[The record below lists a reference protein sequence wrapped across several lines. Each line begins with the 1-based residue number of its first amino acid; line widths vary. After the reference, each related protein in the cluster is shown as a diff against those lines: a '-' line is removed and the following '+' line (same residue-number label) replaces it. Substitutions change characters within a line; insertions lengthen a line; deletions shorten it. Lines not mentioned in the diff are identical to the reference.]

1 MEKEEMAT
9 TRKNTVDKKGSIRL
23 PAKLRRQFGIGEGTR
38 IIAEEC
44 ANGILIRPANGT
56 EPEAYSLERQ
66 AEFLLSTA
74 VDAKDYAKAVK
85 LVRKMG
91 LDPVRIRHRKPRG
104 V

>member
-1 MEKEEMAT
+1 MAT
-9 TRKNTVDKKGSIRL
+9 AKTSTVGKQGSVRL
-23 PAKLRRQFGIGEGTR
+23 PAKLRRRFGIGEGTR

-56 EPEAYSLERQ
+56 DPEAYTLERQ

>member
-1 MEKEEMAT
+1 
-9 TRKNTVDKKGSIRL
+9 
-23 PAKLRRQFGIGEGTR
+23 
-38 IIAEEC
+38 
-44 ANGILIRPANGT
+44 LIRPAKSSG
-56 EPEAYSLERQ
+56 PETYTLERQ

-85 LVRKMG
+85 MVRKMG